1 MNRNIFCFWW
11 ENSPDN
17 SVSEQ
22 NSAFQ
27 QWLIW
32 TSLIGHC
39 IQKLNRIMCDWFIM
53 QCCTNVSVSS
63 SVSAN
68 TNLNLAADV
77 VPHRCDWIKY
87 IKYYSFESCIQNPL
101 GSEKRNGL
109 DTSEINTTYTANSQF
124 SMIFEVLRGNAKKTP
139 TVKMCWNFLDFSNTP
154 SSLSPVNIYRQISHS
169 INQS

>member
-1 MNRNIFCFWW
+1 MTHLN
-11 ENSPDN
+11 
-17 SVSEQ
+17 VSDWPLHSKAQQ
-22 NSAFQ
+22 NHV
-27 QWLIW
+27 WLV
-32 TSLIGHC
+32 
-39 IQKLNRIMCDWFIM
+39 IM
-53 QCCTNVSVSS
+53 QCCTNASVSG

-87 IKYYSFESCIQNPL
+87 IKYYSAIFGLLKAAFKIHLAQKSEEWAWHLWNKYYLYCKFAIFYDIWGFEGEC
-101 GSEKRNGL
+101 K
-109 DTSEINTTYTANSQF
+109 TT
-124 SMIFEVLRGNAKKTP
+124 L